1 MAISRDQGFP
11 LFRNSVLLS
20 EGQTSVRKDFFR
32 QEKIATLR
40 ACRWTSLGLPYIFG
54 YDFYDSEHE
63 KFFGYD
69 ARKKKC

>member
-11 LFRNSVLLS
+11 LFGNSVLLRKR
-20 EGQTSVRKDFFR
+20 QTSVRKDFFV
-32 QEKIATLR
+32 KKKVATLR

-54 YDFYDSEHE
+54 YDFYDSGHE

-69 ARKKKC
+69 ARNKKC

>member
-1 MAISRDQGFP
+1 MAISRNQGCP
-11 LFRNSVLLS
+11 LFRTSVFLCT
-20 EGQTSVRKDFFR
+20 GQTSVRKDFFR

-54 YDFYDSEHE
+54 YDFYDSGHE
-63 KFFGYD
+63 RLFCYD